1 MAIANLGGI
10 LANIKAM
17 VKDNLKIKKRV
28 VSMKRK
34 ETAETAI
41 SFTVQIMYT
50 NNEIE
55 KIKAPANT

>member
-41 SFTVQIMYT
+41 SFTVQIM
-50 NNEIE
+50 
-55 KIKAPANT
+55 